1 MFEALAGIVQETEI
15 SSNLLSEEDGLLEA
29 LALSGLVDSK
39 GAARRL
45 LKQSGVSINRVKV
58 STSKI
63 DSEQLVGGKYV
74 LLQKGKKQRNILRF
88 TD

>member
-15 SSNLLSEEDGLLEA
+15 SSDVLKDEDGLVEA
-29 LALSGLVDSK
+29 LVLSGLVDSK

-45 LKQSGVSINRVKV
+45 MKQDGVSVNREKV
-58 STSKI
+58 SSTAI
-63 DSEQLVGGKYV
+63 ASEVLVGGKYV

>member
-15 SSNLLSEEDGLLEA
+15 SSDVLKDEDGLVEA
-29 LALSGLVDSK
+29 LVLSGLVDSK

-45 LKQSGVSINRVKV
+45 MKQGGVSVNREKV
-58 STSKI
+58 SSTAI
-63 DSEQLVGGKYV
+63 ASEVLVGGKYV